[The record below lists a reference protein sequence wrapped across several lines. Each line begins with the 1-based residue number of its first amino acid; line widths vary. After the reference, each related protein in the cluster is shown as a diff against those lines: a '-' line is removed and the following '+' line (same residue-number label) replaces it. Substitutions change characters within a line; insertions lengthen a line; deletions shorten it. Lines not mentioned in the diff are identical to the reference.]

1 MSIFGKLFRE
11 ITGNS
16 PYPWQT
22 RLYEQ
27 FSQGAFPSA
36 LDIPT
41 GLGKTSVMTI
51 WMLALATRTDCAIH
65 IPTRLVYVVDRR
77 AIVDQASAEAL
88 RLQAKISTV
97 CGGAQKLNVSSLRGG
112 GGSADGQ
119 EWLMEPHVSAI
130 IVGTIDM
137 IGSRLLF
144 SGYGVGM
151 NSRPFYAGMLGQ
163 DSLIILDETHLSP
176 AMEMVLSDAQS
187 IAKDARHVLLPPR
200 VMFMSAT
207 QRSGESADMFSLN
220 DKDMRHP
227 EIRKRY
233 ESEKILNIV
242 EAEDV
247 VQMVEKEAR
256 HMKGKVLV
264 YLEKPRD
271 VQKVSSALRKSKERV
286 VTLTGTIRGFER
298 DERAQDRDYIE
309 FESGKPSNGRCFLI
323 STSAGEVGVDL
334 DADNMV
340 CDLTTLDS
348 MIQRL
353 GRVNRSGGRQAKVT
367 VVYARETIDKGRKGK
382 NQKGKVSMEEL
393 RKNTLEILRDI
404 AEGKIASDETTGGRA
419 PSASPATLSKIPHDR
434 MKAAFSP
441 TPETQPLTH
450 DILDMWSMTS
460 LYQKYA
466 SRPSVQYWLHGKP
479 EAQAPETYVAWRAD
493 VQMIAGLGDDRVQ
506 EILDEYRILP
516 HEIARGSSADV
527 YRILQGMG
535 DTNAVVLSGNACTV
549 KKTSS
554 IGKNEIEY
562 ATVLLPC
569 SAGGLID
576 GMLESAKHVVDD
588 VADKESRTIWQH
600 GVCDTC
606 DGDASGS
613 GRRPLQRRRARI
625 VVSPDGDGRYRVTGA
640 VVGGSF
646 QDQDIALKDWL
657 EEHSQMTLVYRAE
670 LGVSGDEDEASNE
683 IMYYVEMPSRQGSAF
698 TKKSLD
704 EHHAEVE
711 EEVGRIVSALD
722 VLGQDLSDALIMAAR
737 IHDYGKARDHWQRCM
752 RVAGDDRPLAKTGR
766 RIRPLPLGGF
776 RHEFASVVDSSDRSE
791 VAEHPERDLILHL
804 VAAHHGRAR
813 PCFKPDVLMD
823 GGPRVELYNSMSR
836 YARLQSRFGPWGL
849 AWLEGLLRGADWAT
863 SAARDGR
870 RTR

>member
-1 MSIFGKLFRE
+1 M
-11 ITGNS
+11 
-16 PYPWQT
+16 
-22 RLYEQ
+22 
-27 FSQGAFPSA
+27 
-36 LDIPT
+36 
-41 GLGKTSVMTI
+41 
-51 WMLALATRTDCAIH
+51 
-65 IPTRLVYVVDRR
+65 
-77 AIVDQASAEAL
+77 DQASAEAL

-119 EWLMEPHVSAI
+119 EWLIEPHVPAI

-137 IGSRLLF
+137 IGSRLFF

-187 IAKDARHVLLPPR
+187 IAKDVRHVLLPPR

-207 QRSGESADMFSLN
+207 QRSGESADTFSLN
-220 DKDMRHP
+220 DKDMRDP

-247 VQMVEKEAR
+247 VQTVEKEAR
-256 HMKGKVLV
+256 RMKGRVLV

-271 VQKVSSALRKSKERV
+271 VQKVSSALRRSKERV

-309 FESGKPSNGRCFLI
+309 FESGNPSNGRCFLI

-367 VVYARETIDKGRKGK
+367 VVYTREAIDKGRKGK
-382 NQKGKVSMEEL
+382 NQKGKVLMEEL

-404 AEGKIASDETTGGRA
+404 ADGKIASDKTSGGRA

-562 ATVLLPC
+562 ATILLPC

-576 GMLESAKHVVDD
+576 GMLESAKHAVDD
-588 VADKESRTIWQH
+588 VADKESRTIRQH
-600 GVCDTC
+600 GVGDTC
-606 DGDASGS
+606 DGDVSGS

-625 VVSPDGDGRYRVTGA
+625 VVSPDGDGQYRVTGA

-646 QDQDIALKDWL
+646 QDQDISLKDWL

-670 LGVSGDEDEASNE
+670 LGASGDEDEASNE
-683 IMYYVEMPSRQGSAF
+683 IMYYMEMLSRQGSTF

-711 EEVGRIVSALD
+711 EEAGRIVSALD

-752 RVAGDDRPLAKTGR
+752 RVAEDDRPLAKTGR

-776 RHEFASVVDSSDRSE
+776 RHEFASVVDSNDRSE

-823 GGPRVELYNSMSR
+823 GDPIVELHNSMSR